1 MLAGG
6 AGAAGAAGAAG
17 DAGGTR
23 AWVLPHL
30 SLSCWRM
37 ILPKSQGSLE
47 KRNGRGQVEK
57 TMT

>member
-6 AGAAGAAGAAG
+6 TGAAG